1 MQRLIYSP
9 LIRKARD
16 QVKLASRAS
25 PTPSIKEFK
34 DLHKFVIK
42 GEKAIQGGKC
52 RRIYECSLCGA
63 ATVNKGHLLA
73 HIEGKHFPKV
83 LKYTC
88 NRCGRSQGN
97 KASAWAHMKKCKV
110 LAGTWNAEFDKKKCL
125 FRKYTSY
132 LLSNVGNLQ
141 IYVLIP
147 RFCAGGN
154 AFIDQTN
161 FILGAGEWGV

>member
-16 QVKLASRAS
+16 QVKLASRGS
-25 PTPSIKEFK
+25 PSIKEFK

-110 LAGTWNAEFDKKKCL
+110 LAGTWNAEFDKKKVSFPKIYKLSFVQC
-125 FRKYTSY
+125 RKFTA
-132 LLSNVGNLQ
+132 
-141 IYVLIP
+141 VLIP